1 MLNRAELVSKYLKC
15 TKTLKARSS
24 MHYYMNRRD
33 LIWLNLSS
41 AIIDH
46 FETNDNC
53 LGLHVTIELVE

>member
-1 MLNRAELVSKYLKC
+1 
-15 TKTLKARSS
+15 